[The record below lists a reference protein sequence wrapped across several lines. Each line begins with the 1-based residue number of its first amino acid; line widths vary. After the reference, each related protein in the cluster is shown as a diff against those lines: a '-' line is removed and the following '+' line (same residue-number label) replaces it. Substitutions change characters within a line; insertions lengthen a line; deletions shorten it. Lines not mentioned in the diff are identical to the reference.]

1 MRDQSPR
8 SPHHGPPVL
17 LRSNILWLEESKGFL
32 VSLRTRITKVPMSL
46 MLVGIG
52 IVVYALGFGRLI
64 ATAFDEPSPIDQVAV
79 QGDSEFG
86 FVPYLVSEE
95 PLQGDLLAPPIPA
108 NTNEF
113 AQIHS
118 EQIANSEAEGG
129 LVQNER
135 RSKALDGEPG
145 GRAEAP
151 SIWIPNRLVIPK
163 IQLDVPIEAVTYK
176 SVELD
181 GKTYEQWFA
190 PDAPTVGWHQTSAQL
205 GAVGNTVLNGHHN
218 IFGEVFRDL
227 SELEVGDLL
236 MVQSGQRVIEYV
248 VGTKLIVPE
257 RYQTIETRLENAR
270 WIQPSN
276 DERITLVTCWPYESN
291 THRVVVVA
299 VPVEEQGVVW

>member
-1 MRDQSPR
+1 MSKA
-8 SPHHGPPVL
+8 STGL
-17 LRSNILWLEESKGFL
+17 LLI
-32 VSLRTRITKVPMSL
+32 
-46 MLVGIG
+46 GIG
-52 IVVYALGFGRLI
+52 IVVYALGFSRLI
-64 ATAFDEPSPIDQVAV
+64 STALDEPSPIDQVAV
-79 QGDSEFG
+79 PGDSELG
-86 FVPYLVSEE
+86 FVPYLVSDE
-95 PLQGDLLAPPIPA
+95 PLQGDFVAPSISTSPNE
-108 NTNEF
+108 NT
-113 AQIHS
+113 QIHS

-135 RSKALDGEPG
+135 HSNAVDGESEAE
-145 GRAEAP
+145 AEAP

-227 SELEVGDLL
+227 YKLEVGDRL

-299 VPVEEQGVVW
+299 VPVEEE

>member
-1 MRDQSPR
+1 
-8 SPHHGPPVL
+8 
-17 LRSNILWLEESKGFL
+17 
-32 VSLRTRITKVPMSL
+32 MSL
-46 MLVGIG
+46 LLVGIG

-64 ATAFDEPSPIDQVAV
+64 ATAFDEASPIDQVAV
-79 QGDSEFG
+79 QGDSELG
-86 FVPYLVSEE
+86 FVPYLVSDE
-95 PLQGDLLAPPIPA
+95 PLQGDSVAPVISTSPDE
-108 NTNEF
+108 TT
-113 AQIHS
+113 QIYS
-118 EQIANSEAEGG
+118 EQIANSETESG
-129 LVQNER
+129 LDQSER
-135 RSKALDGEPG
+135 HSNAMDGESEG
-145 GRAEAP
+145 EAEAL
-151 SIWIPNRLVIPK
+151 SIWIPNRLVIHT
-163 IQLDVPIEAVTYK
+163 IQLDVPIETVTYK

-190 PDAPTVGWHQTSAQL
+190 PDAPTVGWHETSAQL

-227 SELEVGDLL
+227 SKLEVGDLL

-299 VPVEEQGVVW
+299 VPVEEQGVIR